1 METRFLQRGMLVN
14 VFSCLC
20 VVIRSETEGNE
31 GIGADREGPLYG
43 MYMNDCW
50 YKYDE
55 DGVLVA
61 CPQKNS

>member
-1 METRFLQRGMLVN
+1 MGSRFLQRGMVVN

-31 GIGADREGPLYG
+31 GIGADRDGLMYG
-43 MYMNDCW
+43 MSMGDHW
-50 YKYDE
+50 HIYDE